1 VAHKE
6 QRLKEIMATLVALIK
21 DVQDNM
27 SDEERKNN
35 LEEIKTLAG
44 KLVSEGYMVQK
55 ISCGECDLD
64 DLLVQVHTC
73 NPHRFTHNC
82 TSKRKA

>member
-1 VAHKE
+1 MAHKE
-6 QRLKEIMATLVALIK
+6 QRLKETMATLVALTK
-21 DVQDNM
+21 DVLDNM

>member
-1 VAHKE
+1 
-6 QRLKEIMATLVALIK
+6 MATHVALLK
-21 DVQDNM
+21 DVPDNM
-27 SDEERKNN
+27 SDEEQKNN
-35 LEEIKTLAG
+35 LEEVKTLAG
-44 KLVSEGYMVQK
+44 KLVAEGYMVQK

>member
-1 VAHKE
+1 METQDV
-6 QRLKEIMATLVALIK
+6 LDK
-21 DVQDNM
+21 DVQDNILM
-27 SDEERKNN
+27 SVDDLQENN
-35 LEEIKTLAG
+35 LKDLKTIAA
-44 KLVSEGYMVQK
+44 KLVAEGYMVQK

-82 TSKRKA
+82 TSKRKD

>member
-1 VAHKE
+1 VVHKE
-6 QRLKEIMATLVALIK
+6 QKPKEIILIHDAQTKDVLDSMSDKEREENLEKIKSMAATLV
-21 DVQDNM
+21 V
-27 SDEERKNN
+27 
-35 LEEIKTLAG
+35 
-44 KLVSEGYMVQK
+44 EGYMVQK

-64 DLLVQVHTC
+64 DLLLQVHTC

>member
-1 VAHKE
+1 M
-6 QRLKEIMATLVALIK
+6 EIQDVLDK
-21 DVQDNM
+21 DVQGNILM
-27 SDEERKNN
+27 SVDDLQENN
-35 LEEIKTLAG
+35 LKDLKTIAA
-44 KLVSEGYMVQK
+44 KLVAEGFIVQK

-82 TSKRKA
+82 TSKRKD